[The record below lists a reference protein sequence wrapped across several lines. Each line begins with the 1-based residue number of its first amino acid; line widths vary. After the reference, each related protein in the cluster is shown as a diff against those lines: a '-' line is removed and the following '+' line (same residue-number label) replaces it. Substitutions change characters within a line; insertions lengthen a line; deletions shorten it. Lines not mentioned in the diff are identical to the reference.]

1 MENYKLF
8 SPTDYRYKVNQL
20 LDYLTEE
27 SFLNYKIKVE
37 IALLQTLSDF
47 NLCPEDV
54 VKEVENAAK
63 NIRVEEIY
71 EEEKKI
77 KHDIRAIVNVLKKN
91 VSDKAKPFIHF
102 CATSYDIVE
111 PARCLMLKEA
121 TEKVIIPDMIELE
134 NIFIKQARK
143 EKDTIQ
149 IGRTHGQH
157 AEPITFGFFLSVYVE
172 RWGERILKV
181 TDAKENLK
189 GKFSG
194 PVGCYNGISLFVKNV
209 EKFENVFLEKLSL
222 KPSRISTQIVPPE
235 PMVDFVHS
243 IISSFSVLANLSD
256 DMRNLQRTEI
266 GEVGEPFEE
275 NQVGSSTMPQK
286 RNPINFENVKSAWK
300 TFMPRI
306 ITSYSDQ
313 ISEHQRDLTNSL
325 SQRYIPELL
334 VMFDSSIRR
343 IKSIMEKIVVD
354 KNNLKKNF
362 NMSKDKIIAEPMQI
376 LLSFYGHPDAHEKIR
391 QLSMKSYQTGIPLTE
406 IVFQDEEIKKYIE
419 KFSPEQRKVIE
430 NPKNYTG
437 IARQKVNKICNF
449 WEKKLKR
456 I

>member
-1 MENYKLF
+1 
-8 SPTDYRYKVNQL
+8 
-20 LDYLTEE
+20 
-27 SFLNYKIKVE
+27 
-37 IALLQTLSDF
+37 
-47 NLCPEDV
+47 
-54 VKEVENAAK
+54 
-63 NIRVEEIY
+63 
-71 EEEKKI
+71 
-77 KHDIRAIVNVLKKN
+77 
-91 VSDKAKPFIHF
+91 
-102 CATSYDIVE
+102 
-111 PARCLMLKEA
+111 
-121 TEKVIIPDMIELE
+121 
-134 NIFIKQARK
+134 
-143 EKDTIQ
+143 
-149 IGRTHGQH
+149 
-157 AEPITFGFFLSVYVE
+157 
-172 RWGERILKV
+172 
-181 TDAKENLK
+181 
-189 GKFSG
+189 
-194 PVGCYNGISLFVKNV
+194 
-209 EKFENVFLEKLSL
+209 
-222 KPSRISTQIVPPE
+222 
-235 PMVDFVHS
+235 MVDFVHS
-243 IISSFSVLANLSD
+243 IISFFSVLANLSD

-354 KNNLKKNF
+354 KNNLVKNF

-419 KFSPEQRKVIE
+419 KFTPQQRKVIE
-430 NPKNYTG
+430 NPENYTG
-437 IARQKVNKICNF
+437 IASQKVNKICNF